1 MSRFRQVRSKKELD
15 DLISAVT
22 KDKKKIKE
30 EIDDTVVGK
39 EFSKQQNAVSQAP
52 VLAGLE
58 GVAKRIEEIFNP
70 AVTEELVGGK
80 PELGTRIK
88 KTPGG
93 DIVRINKIQQLLVDN
108 TALSNEI
115 KKAVTE
121 NKDKVVEGL
130 QLNDAK
136 LSRLVGIAAMSQSSL
151 TQTATATAAL
161 EKILND
167 NFKNVT
173 DTLSRMPPELA
184 KITIDS
190 IGSTINITELEKQ
203 KAKIEAKL
211 KLQTQSDLEK
221 AELQKQLDE
230 AEKQKAE
237 ILAKMKAQADASK
250 LPPPPP
256 PDASSGSTS
265 STPSKSPIVPDF
277 DGDIFDL
284 PDEPFYSPEPTPVT
298 TKFGSPSTPS
308 SPYHA
313 APTTTAGTS
322 TVSSTTVSTITPN
335 LGSAEDVENEKEK
348 EQEKV
353 SKDAATDAA
362 DADLDNFFDV
372 EFEQALNEI
381 QSVKEDEQSKP
392 KSITLK
398 ILEDEEERI
407 EKEEAA
413 QPINENEIKSLIG
426 TKNIDLIAKAIG
438 KINRL
443 SYLEDYNDILNSA
456 KILGHDTSNIPE
468 MKNLD
473 ILSEENKPFA
483 FGVSK
488 LQTQILRDLMKDAFR
503 IDPKKAAKKRNIQSV
518 ALNYDYAPNLNS
530 NKISKKQQEIREKY
544 FTEMASSL
552 KTIEQQNI
560 DKINEFLAEIRAPSK
575 DATRIDQKIYQIGT
589 KLLNIPAFKSPVR
602 ASRTTSQKI
611 TDFRN
616 DVINE
621 ITKLM
626 KDPIKNQDLLK
637 KIAEYKVETVKS
649 PKEKSASKSTKS
661 SAPSKSSSSSSSSK
675 PGQKA
680 TGILGVSIKYPS
692 GYDPY
697 RMTGTGAFGK
707 LQISTKDLDNN
718 HLRVYKDGKQIAY
731 QPIEQDLKDLLT
743 KRFSKLKNYN
753 PESVAVFQKLVK
765 HGEIPAYDKLSK
777 YQTLLKD
784 FYEKEILPHLP
795 MQQGQGCE
803 CEDYDSEE
811 ENEEP
816 VTSKKGSRV
825 KIFKDVDDVANRL
838 QILIGE
844 MSAGNDSE
852 SVLDEASEL
861 INFLKK
867 GNHIGDE
874 DEKLLMKASGL
885 I

>member
-335 LGSAEDVENEKEK
+335 LGSAKDVENEKEK

-353 SKDAATDAA
+353 SKDAASESTK
-362 DADLDNFFDV
+362 LFDDPT
-372 EFEQALNEI
+372 EESEAIDQD
-381 QSVKEDEQSKP
+381 KEKT
-392 KSITLK
+392 KKK
-398 ILEDEEERI
+398 ILDKIDVINKYVNNNPQLQSTINSLVSKSGKLPNSLKDLLDDKSRI
-407 EKEEAA
+407 NFAVELSQK
-413 QPINENEIKSLIG
+413 KMDK
-426 TKNIDLIAKAIG
+426 TKNIDGSYSLKSADRIIRQYLNGFIKSVQNPEDWDISNKEVISDSTDDEETKKQNEEKQQRYKAKQESYIASAENLLEKLHSANNILIFDKVAEVLGFKDFNNMNKNDKESSIIHSVQLAI
-438 KINRL
+438 
-443 SYLEDYNDILNSA
+443 NSPDN
-456 KILGHDTSNIPE
+456 KRKTL
-468 MKNLD
+468 KKLF
-473 ILSEENKPFA
+473 ENM
-483 FGVSK
+483 VEISK
-488 LQTQILRDLMKDAFR
+488 LQNLPNPTPAQKRFKKSPSKTSKTQT
-503 IDPKKAAKKRNIQSV
+503 PSKAA
-518 ALNYDYAPNLNS
+518 P
-530 NKISKKQQEIREKY
+530 
-544 FTEMASSL
+544 
-552 KTIEQQNI
+552 
-560 DKINEFLAEIRAPSK
+560 P
-575 DATRIDQKIYQIGT
+575 
-589 KLLNIPAFKSPVR
+589 
-602 ASRTTSQKI
+602 
-611 TDFRN
+611 
-616 DVINE
+616 
-621 ITKLM
+621 
-626 KDPIKNQDLLK
+626 
-637 KIAEYKVETVKS
+637 
-649 PKEKSASKSTKS
+649 
-661 SAPSKSSSSSSSSK
+661 KSSSSSSSSK
-675 PGQKA
+675 SKKLPPPTGM
-680 TGILGVSIKYPS
+680 GILGVSIKYPS

-707 LQISTKDLDNN
+707 LQISMKDLDDN

-743 KRFSKLKNYN
+743 KRFSKLKKYN

-784 FYEKEILPHLP
+784 FYEKEILPHLS
-795 MQQGQGCE
+795 QQGQGCE

-811 ENEEP
+811 EDEIQP
-816 VTSKKGSRV
+816 SKKGSRV

-844 MSAGNDSE
+844 MSAGNDST

-867 GNHIGDE
+867 GDHISDE